1 LKTRKDLEIHLIT
14 RALKDE
20 SFRAELIANP
30 KAVIEQEI
38 GSKLP
43 DELEITVL
51 EETED
56 TIYMVLPCN
65 PYEGLLEEE
74 LKASLGMNYE
84 DVALWVLEQ
93 QRNTF
98 LDEESM
104 INIMVRA
111 WSDDE
116 FKQELF
122 DNSIKVV
129 EAELGEKIAES
140 INIKVFTE
148 TAQNLYIVM
157 PDILERFDPLNSK
170 TNLLSDVNMLI
181 IASGGLGGGGR
192 TIHLAFDSGY
202 LVDSSHRKERRMS
215 AALPKRQ
222 SIWQCLK
229 FKGTNLL
236 GFSYFL
242 DEFCHFG
249 IKIKNIMK
257 CTK

>member
-1 LKTRKDLEIHLIT
+1 MSNEKQFSQGFTPNLPLWSFQLQKDSKLALKTRKDLEIHLIT

-51 EETED
+51 EETAEA
-56 TIYMVLPCN
+56 IYMVLPCN
-65 PYEGLLEEE
+65 PYEGVSEEE
-74 LKASLGMNYE
+74 LQANLGMSYE

-93 QRNTF
+93 QRSTF

-111 WSDDE
+111 WSDEE

-129 EAELGEKIAES
+129 ETELEEKIAES

-148 TAQNLYIVM
+148 TAQNFYIVM
-157 PDILERFDPLNSK
+157 PDMLEKFDPLNAK

-181 IASGGLGGGGR
+181 IANGGSGNNQQEQL
-192 TIHLAFDSGY
+192 I
-202 LVDSSHRKERRMS
+202 
-215 AALPKRQ
+215 LPT
-222 SIWQCLK
+222 
-229 FKGTNLL
+229 F
-236 GFSYFL
+236 
-242 DEFCHFG
+242 
-249 IKIKNIMK
+249 
-257 CTK
+257 

>member
-1 LKTRKDLEIHLIT
+1 MMSNEKQFSQGFTPNLPLWSFQLQKDSKLALKTRKDLEIHLIT
-14 RALKDE
+14 RALKDG

-51 EETED
+51 EETAD
-56 TIYMVLPCN
+56 TVYMVLPCN
-65 PYEGLLEEE
+65 PYEGVSEEE
-74 LKASLGMNYE
+74 LQANLGMTYE
-84 DVALWVLEQ
+84 DVAQWVIEQ
-93 QRNTF
+93 QRSTF

-111 WSDDE
+111 WSNEE

-129 EAELGEKIAES
+129 ETELEEKIAES

-148 TAQNLYIVM
+148 TAQNFYIVM
-157 PDILERFDPLNSK
+157 PDMLEKFDPLNAK

-181 IASGGLGGGGR
+181 IANGGSGFNTNTNNGQLILG
-192 TIHLAFDSGY
+192 
-202 LVDSSHRKERRMS
+202 
-215 AALPKRQ
+215 
-222 SIWQCLK
+222 SILC
-229 FKGTNLL
+229 G
-236 GFSYFL
+236 
-242 DEFCHFG
+242 
-249 IKIKNIMK
+249 
-257 CTK
+257 